1 MGRTWMS
8 GKELQRVEIFS
19 RVKAGD
25 LTQVEAAE
33 MVRRSYRQ
41 AQRLYRKYCE
51 EGPAGLVHGNV
62 GCRSNRAL
70 EDGFRGAV
78 LKLVGGKYGGEE
90 GAPFGPTLAAEHL
103 EKDDGL
109 AVKAG
114 TLRRWMLAAG
124 LWSRRRKRRQHR
136 RRRERKEHFGELVQL
151 DGSFAAWLERRGP
164 RGCLMDMVDDATGT
178 TGSLLAEEETTWA
191 AADVLWLWVEAYGIP
206 QALYTDWKN
215 VYVREPTPKELL
227 GGEAAL
233 TAFGKMCAKLGI
245 EIIAASSPQAKGRV
259 ERKHGVQ
266 QDRLIKELR
275 LKGIA
280 SREEANRFLQEEY
293 LPEHNQRFAKPPA
306 RSGDFHRPVPQR
318 LDLRRVFCLEEERRV
333 SNDWVVRYHNRLL
346 QIQRQSKVYPPAKSK
361 VLVSEWRD
369 GSLHILYRGQ
379 PVAWQEIEAR
389 PAEEKKPVAVQPAAG
404 VHRKAWKP
412 ATEHPWRKAGWLWR
426 QVWRDR
432 RQEAAARG
440 GRR

>member
-1 MGRTWMS
+1 MS
-8 GKELQRVEIFS
+8 GKELQRVEILG

-25 LTQVEAAE
+25 LTQVEAAQLIH
-33 MVRRSYRQ
+33 RSYRQ
-41 AQRLYRKYCE
+41 AQRLYGRYCE
-51 EGPAGLVHGNV
+51 QGPAGLVHGNV

-70 EDGFRGAV
+70 AEGFREAV
-78 LKLVGGKYGGEE
+78 LELVREKYGGEE
-90 GAPFGPTLAAEHL
+90 GPPFGPTLAAEHL

-109 AVKAG
+109 AVNAG
-114 TLRRWMLAAG
+114 TLRRWMVAAG

-164 RGCLMDMVDDATGT
+164 RGCLMDMVDDATSI

-206 QALYTDWKN
+206 QGLYTDWKN

-227 GGEAAL
+227 RGEVPL

-259 ERKHGVQ
+259 ERKHGVH

-280 SREEANRFLQEEY
+280 SQEEANRFLQEEY
-293 LPEHNQRFAKPPA
+293 LPDHNQRFAKPPA
-306 RSGDFHRPVPQR
+306 KSGDFHRPVPKR
-318 LDLRRVFCLEEERRV
+318 LDLRTVFCLEEERTV
-333 SNDWVVRYHNRLL
+333 SNDWVVRYHNRWL
-346 QIQRQSKVYPPAKSK
+346 QIQKQSRIYPPAKGK
-361 VLVSEWRD
+361 VTVSEWRD

-379 PVAWQEIEAR
+379 AVGWEEIQRPSVEEESRPGVVR
-389 PAEEKKPVAVQPAAG
+389 PAASG
-404 VHRKAWKP
+404 HRKGWKP
-412 ATEHPWRKAGWLWR
+412 GPDHPWRKARGMWR
-426 QVWRDR
+426 QVWQG
-432 RQEAAARG
+432 RQAGRQQAVRG
-440 GRR
+440 GQP